1 MNHQW
6 KHKVGSIFIV
16 SLLLVWTGCGSDD
29 TSQQHHEE
37 QGAVAGTVTL
47 EGADDY
53 SDVEVAAGEQT
64 AVTDVDGTYRI
75 DEIDAG
81 GEVDVTAQIDGY
93 LPQTQTADVEAGETT
108 DVDFE
113 LELENQPP
121 VIDSIVVDPDVL
133 LPTEN
138 ASITV
143 DAHDP
148 DETALSYDYEATNGF
163 DVDVGEE
170 PSQAT
175 LIAPGDFGVEA
186 ELTVTVEDE
195 AGARDS
201 QTVSIETRTNDDP
214 VIESISAIPETLNPG
229 ETGTLS
235 VVASDPDGDDTYYQ
249 WDAPED
255 WELVSDDE
263 DEVEI
268 IAPSEPGETAV
279 VEVIVTDGL
288 GGEATG
294 DVEVSTSENQPPE
307 INSIDV
313 SPAQADPGGEIEL
326 SVDATDPEGDELS
339 YAWSA
344 PDGWTMENEDTAE
357 MTLTAPESYGET
369 AQIEITVE
377 DIQGA
382 TATADVVVS
391 TIENQGPQISS
402 VTATPSQIERD
413 GVVALE
419 ASASHPQGDELTYDW
434 DVPDDWAL
442 VDDPAAPHSPE
453 LEAPDVAGETA
464 SVTVTV
470 TDPNGLEAVASVVV
484 STLANQAPVIDAL
497 TVNPSSVIPGE
508 MVTLDV
514 SAYDPDGDDLT
525 YSWTIP
531 DGWSGSSSS
540 EELELV
546 APDDYGVSDT
556 VQVSISDGED
566 TTTASVTIS
575 TVNNVD
581 PTISSLTADPQVVEP
596 GATSALQVDASDPF
610 GADLSYDWSVDDG
623 DWMLSESGDE
633 ATVEAP
639 NTPDAAVTVTVTVDD
654 GSGGTATASTSVQ
667 TKTNQNPVIAA
678 VNSDSPDW
686 VERGGTA
693 QLSADAT
700 DPDGGDLSYEW
711 SASDGWTI
719 DGDGADVELQAPSGN
734 RVPGVVTL
742 TVTDEFGGSDSEF
755 LDVRTRDTQPDA
767 FGFEDLVDVA
777 PDAWIVSNA
786 VVVEGFDGA
795 LTATCSNC
803 EVSRNGGAFDD
814 TNDEV
819 ESGDT
824 IEIRVNSGDLEET
837 VTADVQL
844 GETESDIWSVTTTDW
859 TGIRTFTTC
868 SQSGRFGPEQSDCDD
883 DYQDTTLE
891 SEVTVDE
898 GFQTWE
904 VPETR
909 TYTLTAYGA
918 GAEDTD
924 SDDYDG
930 SVHSSGRG
938 AIIEADIEL
947 VEGQQIELV
956 VGHEGTAHTDSGVYD
971 GVGGGGASVVV
982 DSSGEPLVIAG
993 GGGGA
998 GSSHGGLD
1006 GSTGTEGG
1014 AGSPEC
1020 DTSPAGGNDGEGG
1033 TAGSEGGGGGGLL
1046 TDGEDSNGGGG
1057 AAFVNGAIGGEE
1069 FRNSDFG
1076 GFGGGA
1082 GGYDSG
1088 GGGGGYSGGGGGEW
1102 SDCSDRGGGAG
1113 GGGSFITDA
1122 AVDAATSDGSFE
1134 DASSANDGY
1143 NGSVADLDD
1152 YNEGQGMITIDFP

>member
-1 MNHQW
+1 MKYNFW
-6 KHKVGSIFIV
+6 SIFAV
-16 SLLLVWTGCGSDD
+16 SLLLLWTGCGSDE
-29 TSQQHHEE
+29 TGQQHHEE

-53 SDVEVAAGEQT
+53 SDVEVAVGEQT
-64 AVTDVDGTYRI
+64 AMTDVDGAYRI
-75 DEIDAG
+75 DDIDAG
-81 GEVDVTAQIDGY
+81 SEIDVTAQIDGY
-93 LPQTQTADVEAGETT
+93 LPQTQITDVEAGETAE
-108 DVDFE
+108 VDFE

-133 LPTEN
+133 LPAEQG
-138 ASITV
+138 SIV
-143 DAHDP
+143 VEAHDP
-148 DETALSYDYEATNGF
+148 DESELSYDYEATNGF
-163 DVDVGEE
+163 EVDVADM
-170 PSQAT
+170 PSEAT

-195 AGARDS
+195 AGAQDS

-214 VIESISAIPETLNPG
+214 VIESISAIPETLSPG

-235 VVASDPDGDDTYYQ
+235 VVASDPDGDDVHYQ

-263 DEVEI
+263 EEVEI

-288 GGEATG
+288 GGEATD
-294 DVEVSTSENQPPE
+294 DVVVSTNENQPPE

-313 SPAQADPGGEIEL
+313 SPAQAQPGGEIEL
-326 SVDATDPEGDELS
+326 SVDATDPDGDELS

-344 PDGWTMENEDTAE
+344 PDGWTMDNDDAAE
-357 MTLTAPESYGET
+357 MTLTAPDSYGET
-369 AQIEITVE
+369 AQIEIVVE
-377 DIQGA
+377 DIYGA

-402 VTATPSQIERD
+402 LTATPSQVERE

-419 ASASHPQGDELTYDW
+419 AVASHPQGDDLTYDW
-434 DVPDDWAL
+434 DVPDNWTL
-442 VDDPAAPHSPE
+442 VDDPAAPHSPD
-453 LEAPDVAGETA
+453 LEAPDAAGETA
-464 SVTVTV
+464 SVMVTV

-484 STLANQAPVIDAL
+484 STLANQAPVIESL
-497 TVNPSSVIPGE
+497 TVDPSSVIPGE
-508 MVTLDV
+508 VITLNVT
-514 SAYDPDGDDLT
+514 AFDPDGGDLT
-525 YSWTIP
+525 YSWSVP
-531 DGWSGSSSS
+531 AGWSGSSSS
-540 EELELV
+540 DILELT
-546 APDDYGVSDT
+546 APDEYGVSDT
-556 VQVSISDGED
+556 VQVTISDGDD

-575 TVNNVD
+575 TVNNVA
-581 PTISSLTADPQVVEP
+581 PTISSLTADPQIVER
-596 GATSALQVDASDPF
+596 GGTSTLQVEASDPF
-610 GADLSYDWSVDDG
+610 GAELSYDWSIDNDD
-623 DWMLSESGDE
+623 WTLSENGDQ
-633 ATVEAP
+633 ATVEAS
-639 NTPDAAVTVTVTVDD
+639 NSLNDSALVTVTVDD

-667 TKTNQNPVIAA
+667 TMTNQNPVIAG
-678 VNSDSPDW
+678 VSSDSPDW
-686 VERGGTA
+686 VEQGGTA
-693 QLSADAT
+693 QLTADAT
-700 DPDGGDLSYEW
+700 DPDGGDLNYEW

-734 RVPGVVTL
+734 RVPGVVTV
-742 TVTDEFGGSDSEF
+742 TVTDEWGGNDSAF
-755 LDVRTRDTQPDA
+755 LNVRTRDTQPDP

-777 PDAWIVSNA
+777 PDAWIVSDA
-786 VVVEGFDGA
+786 VVVDGFDGP

-837 VTADVQL
+837 VTADIQL
-844 GETESDIWSVTTTDW
+844 GETESDIWSVTTTNW

-891 SEVTVDE
+891 SEVTVDA
-898 GFQTWE
+898 GVQTWE

-956 VGHEGTAHTDSGVYD
+956 VGHEGTAHTDSTAYE

-998 GSSHGGLD
+998 GSSHD
-1006 GSTGTEGG
+1006 GFDASTGTDGV
-1014 AGSPEC
+1014 AGSQQC
-1020 DTSPAGGNDGEGG
+1020 NTSPAGGNDGEGG

-1046 TDGEDSNGGGG
+1046 TDGEDSSGGGG
-1057 AAFVNGAIGGEE
+1057 AAFVNGAIGGEA

-1082 GGYDSG
+1082 GSYDSG

-1134 DASSANDGY
+1134 DTSSAHDGY
-1143 NGSVADLDD
+1143 SGSVADLDD
-1152 YNEGQGMITIDFP
+1152 YNEGHGMITIDFP